1 MIAATGTGKTVVAA
15 FDFERFYTACRRQ
28 ARLLYVAHRQE
39 ILTQALG
46 TFRNVLRMPH
56 FGELLVGAHQPAR
69 ADHLFCSVGMLSTRR
84 LWEQVGGDFYDYI
97 VVDEAHHGTA
107 PSYRPLFD
115 HFTPRILLGLTAT
128 PERMDGKPVAADFD
142 NRFAAEIRLPEA
154 LEEKLLCPFHYFGVA
169 DPVSLD
175 ADQFWAGGKYVGS
188 ELERV
193 YTGAHAL
200 ALQRLDAIHAAL
212 AKFEPELTRVK
223 GTVPFTYLGPAD
235 VERYESERPIK
246 VVYRLRHPMPA
257 EMFETSR
264 RGG

>member
-15 FDFERFYTACRRQ
+15 FDFERFFTSRQRQ

-46 TFRNVLRMPH
+46 TFRNVLRMPD
-56 FGELLVGAHQPAR
+56 FGELLVGGYQPSK
-69 ADHLFCSVGMLSTRR
+69 ADHLFCSVGMLASRR
-84 LWEQVGGDFYDYI
+84 LWEQVGADFYDYI

-175 ADQFWAGGKYVGS
+175 ADRFLGGREVRS
-188 ELERV
+188 SASWRAS
-193 YTGAHAL
+193 T
-200 ALQRLDAIHAAL
+200 
-212 AKFEPELTRVK
+212 
-223 GTVPFTYLGPAD
+223 PA
-235 VERYESERPIK
+235 
-246 VVYRLRHPMPA
+246 PMPWRSSGWTPSGPRWRS
-257 EMFETSR
+257 TSPT
-264 RGG
+264 